1 MVRIF
6 KLARVFAS
14 VFPTGHSFYAPGFS
28 SSRQVSFFSTQRQ
41 ARLVAILFGGTVLSA
56 LCVAPTPAAAAQVAD
71 EAAVTG
77 GPDELVTEAQ
87 MGQSQPAWTFER
99 LVSEVAERNPRIRS
113 QSAAATAAGYDV
125 AAARWQFFPAPA
137 VQAET
142 SGEDRQIIASIS
154 QPIYSFGRLESD
166 LKAAKLRA
174 SVANVRVEEAQYTLS
189 FRVLDLFG
197 QLLSTSRS
205 LDVFRQDL
213 NRLGALEEMIGR
225 RVTAG
230 VSAPVDLNLVLTR
243 IRQSEN
249 NIVSLTARQNAAL
262 AGLSELLGAPL
273 AIQDIVLPVMPVQAL
288 SDNASVAQGPVEESL
303 SYSPVLKRA
312 QGDVE
317 VAKIDS
323 ARAVNAIKPTLYGKF
338 EQRIDEGRYDTSAF
352 PSSRFLFGLQ
362 YSFGSGLSS
371 LSRVDAAR
379 AQAEGAQLSLDA
391 AREDARAAVRTDL
404 ETREAASRLVESLR
418 INLMIQEE
426 TFGSYNRLFLAGK
439 RSWLDVL
446 NVVREVTENERAL
459 ADAEVQYLL
468 ADYRLQLQTG
478 QIRW

>member
-1 MVRIF
+1 MVR
-6 KLARVFAS
+6 VFTR
-14 VFPTGHSFYAPGFS
+14 VFPTEHSFYALGFS
-28 SSRQVSFFSTQRQ
+28 
-41 ARLVAILFGGTVLSA
+41 VLSA
-56 LCVAPTPAAAAQVAD
+56 LSWRSIPRQARVVMLLFGALLTGAICAVPSPAIAAQVAD
-71 EAAVTG
+71 DEAVREA
-77 GPDELVTEAQ
+77 PADE
-87 MGQSQPAWTFER
+87 SQLSWTLER
-99 LVSEVAERNPRIRS
+99 LISEVAARNPRIRS
-113 QSAAATAAGYDV
+113 QSAAATAASYDV

-142 SGEDRQIIASIS
+142 SGEDRQLIASVS

-166 LKAAKLRA
+166 LKAAKARA
-174 SVANVRVEEAQYTLS
+174 NLANVRVEEAQYVLS

-205 LDVFRQDL
+205 LEVFRQDVT
-213 NRLGALEEMIGR
+213 RLSALEEMIGR
-225 RVTAG
+225 RVAAG

-249 NIVSLTARQNAAL
+249 NILSLTARQNAAL

-273 AIQDIVLPVMPVQAL
+273 TMDNIVLPTTPAQTL
-288 SDNASVAQGPVEESL
+288 SDAPAVVQDPVEQSL

-312 QGDVE
+312 RCDVDL
-317 VAKIDS
+317 ANIDS
-323 ARAVNAIKPTLYGKF
+323 ARALNAIKPTLYGKF
-338 EQRIDEGRYDTSAF
+338 EQRIDDGRYDTSAF
-352 PSSRFLFGLQ
+352 PASRVLFGLQ

-371 LSRVDAAR
+371 LSRVGAAR

-391 AREDARAAVRTDL
+391 AREDVRASVRTDL
-404 ETREAASRLVESLR
+404 ETRDAASRLAESLR
-418 INLMIQEE
+418 LNLITQEE
-426 TFGSYNRLFLAGK
+426 TFGSYNRLFLAGR

-459 ADAEVQYLL
+459 AEAEVQYLL
-468 ADYRLQLQTG
+468 SDYRLQLQTG

>member
-1 MVRIF
+1 MPQLRL
-6 KLARVFAS
+6 LAPVLGGL
-14 VFPTGHSFYAPGFS
+14 V
-28 SSRQVSFFSTQRQ
+28 FSTLW
-41 ARLVAILFGGTVLSA
+41 AVPSPV
-56 LCVAPTPAAAAQVAD
+56 VAAQVAAD
-71 EAAVTG
+71 ETVASDGAVTEVLT
-77 GPDELVTEAQ
+77 DE
-87 MGQSQPAWTFER
+87 SQPAWTFER
-99 LVSEVAERNPRIRS
+99 LVSEVAARNPRIRS
-113 QSAAATAAGYDV
+113 QSAAASAAGYDV

-137 VQAET
+137 VQVES
-142 SGEDRQIIASIS
+142 SGKDRQLIASVS

-166 LKAAKLRA
+166 LKAAKSRA
-174 SVANVRVEEAQYTLS
+174 SVANVRVEEAQYVLS

-197 QLLSTSRS
+197 QLLSASRS

-213 NRLGALEEMIGR
+213 ARLGALEGMIGR

-273 AIQDIVLPVMPVQAL
+273 TMQDVVLPTMLAQTL
-288 SDNASVAQGPVEESL
+288 SDDPSVAQDPVEQSL

-312 QGDVE
+312 RGDVE
-317 VAKIDS
+317 VANVDS
-323 ARAVNAIKPTLYGKF
+323 ARARNAMKPTLYGKF
-338 EQRIDEGRYDTSAF
+338 EQRIDDGRYDTSAF
-352 PSSRFLFGLQ
+352 PASRVLFGLQ

-391 AREDARAAVRTDL
+391 AREDIRASVRTDL
-404 ETREAASRLVESLR
+404 ETRDAASRLVESLR
-418 INLMIQEE
+418 LNLMLQEE
-426 TFGSYNRLFLAGK
+426 TFGSYSRLFLAGK

-459 ADAEVQYLL
+459 ADAEVQYLVSS
-468 ADYRLQLQTG
+468 YRLQLQTG
-478 QIRW
+478 QIKW

>member
-1 MVRIF
+1 MTRARRASLLLGGMVF
-6 KLARVFAS
+6 GVCA
-14 VFPTGHSFYAPGFS
+14 APS
-28 SSRQVSFFSTQRQ
+28 P
-41 ARLVAILFGGTVLSA
+41 A
-56 LCVAPTPAAAAQVAD
+56 LAAQVAD
-71 EAAVTG
+71 DWAGTQGAGTQGAGTQAAAIEVAT
-77 GPDELVTEAQ
+77 TET
-87 MGQSQPAWTFER
+87 QSIWTLER
-99 LVSEVAERNPRIRS
+99 LVSEVAAQNPRIRA
-113 QSAAATAAGYDV
+113 QSAAAKAAGYDV
-125 AAARWQFFPAPA
+125 TAARWQFFPAPA

-142 SGEDRQIIASIS
+142 SGKDRQLIASVS

-166 LKAAKLRA
+166 LKAAKFRA
-174 SVANVRVEEAQYTLS
+174 SLANVRVEEAQYVLS
-189 FRVLDLFG
+189 FRVLELFG

-205 LDVFRQDL
+205 LDVFRQDVT
-213 NRLGALEEMIGR
+213 RLSALEEMIGR

-230 VSAPVDLNLVLTR
+230 VSAPVDLNLVVTR

-273 AIQDIVLPVMPVQAL
+273 TLQDIALPTMPEQTL
-288 SDNASVAQGPVEESL
+288 SYDPSVAQDPVEQSL
-303 SYSPVLKRA
+303 AYSPVLKRA
-312 QGDVE
+312 RGDVE
-317 VAKIDS
+317 VANIDS
-323 ARAVNAIKPTLYGKF
+323 SRALNAIKPTLYGKF
-338 EQRIDEGRYDTSAF
+338 EQRIDDGRYNTSAF
-352 PSSRFLFGLQ
+352 PASRVLFGLQ

-371 LSRVDAAR
+371 LSRVGAAR

-391 AREDARAAVRTDL
+391 AQEDIRASVRSDL
-404 ETREAASRLVESLR
+404 ETRDAALRLVESLR
-418 INLMIQEE
+418 VNLMIQEE

-468 ADYRLQLQTG
+468 SDYRLQLQTG

>member
-1 MVRIF
+1 M
-6 KLARVFAS
+6 L
-14 VFPTGHSFYAPGFS
+14 
-28 SSRQVSFFSTQRQ
+28 
-41 ARLVAILFGGTVLSA
+41 LFGA
-56 LCVAPTPAAAAQVAD
+56 LFTGAICAVPSPAIAAQVAD
-71 EAAVTG
+71 DEALREA
-77 GPDELVTEAQ
+77 PADE
-87 MGQSQPAWTFER
+87 SQLSWTLER
-99 LVSEVAERNPRIRS
+99 LISEVAARNPRIRS
-113 QSAAATAAGYDV
+113 QSAAATAASYDV

-142 SGEDRQIIASIS
+142 SGEDRQLIASVS

-166 LKAAKLRA
+166 LKAAKARA
-174 SVANVRVEEAQYTLS
+174 NLANVRVEEAQYVLS

-205 LDVFRQDL
+205 LEVFRQDVT
-213 NRLGALEEMIGR
+213 RLSALEEMIGR
-225 RVTAG
+225 RVAAG

-249 NIVSLTARQNAAL
+249 NILSLTARQNAAL

-273 AIQDIVLPVMPVQAL
+273 TMDNIVLPTTPAQILSEAPAVVQ
-288 SDNASVAQGPVEESL
+288 DPVEQSL

-312 QGDVE
+312 RCDVDL
-317 VAKIDS
+317 ANIDS
-323 ARAVNAIKPTLYGKF
+323 ARALNAIKPTLYGKF
-338 EQRIDEGRYDTSAF
+338 EQRIDDGRYDTSAF
-352 PSSRFLFGLQ
+352 PASRVLFGLQ

-371 LSRVDAAR
+371 LSRVGAAR

-391 AREDARAAVRTDL
+391 AREDVRASVRTDL
-404 ETREAASRLVESLR
+404 ETRDAASRLAESLR
-418 INLMIQEE
+418 LNLITQEE
-426 TFGSYNRLFLAGK
+426 TFGSYNRLFLAGR

-459 ADAEVQYLL
+459 AEAEVQYLL
-468 ADYRLQLQTG
+468 SDYRLQLQTG

>member
-1 MVRIF
+1 M
-6 KLARVFAS
+6 L
-14 VFPTGHSFYAPGFS
+14 
-28 SSRQVSFFSTQRQ
+28 
-41 ARLVAILFGGTVLSA
+41 LFGA
-56 LCVAPTPAAAAQVAD
+56 LLTGAICAVPSPAIAAQVAD
-71 EAAVTG
+71 DEAVREA
-77 GPDELVTEAQ
+77 PADE
-87 MGQSQPAWTFER
+87 SQLSWTLER
-99 LVSEVAERNPRIRS
+99 LISEVAARNPRIRS
-113 QSAAATAAGYDV
+113 QSAAATAASYDV

-142 SGEDRQIIASIS
+142 SGEDRQLIASVS

-166 LKAAKLRA
+166 LKAAKARA
-174 SVANVRVEEAQYTLS
+174 NLANVRVEEAQYVLS

-205 LDVFRQDL
+205 LEVFRQDVT
-213 NRLGALEEMIGR
+213 RLSALEEMIGR
-225 RVTAG
+225 RVAAG

-249 NIVSLTARQNAAL
+249 NILSLTARQNAAL

-273 AIQDIVLPVMPVQAL
+273 TMDNIVLPTTPAQTL
-288 SDNASVAQGPVEESL
+288 SDAPAVVQDPVEQSL

-312 QGDVE
+312 RCDVDL
-317 VAKIDS
+317 ANIDS
-323 ARAVNAIKPTLYGKF
+323 ARALNAIKPTLYGKF
-338 EQRIDEGRYDTSAF
+338 EQRIDDGRYDTSAF
-352 PSSRFLFGLQ
+352 PASRVLFGLQ

-371 LSRVDAAR
+371 LSRVGAAR

-391 AREDARAAVRTDL
+391 AREDVRASVRTDL
-404 ETREAASRLVESLR
+404 ETRDAASRLAESLR
-418 INLMIQEE
+418 LNLITQEE
-426 TFGSYNRLFLAGK
+426 TFGSYNRLFLAGR

-459 ADAEVQYLL
+459 AEAEVQYLL
-468 ADYRLQLQTG
+468 SDYRLQLQTG